1 MPSNNVEELNDKFG
15 ISGNLVF
22 ETDSDGLIYC
32 LINNENSIARIFLQG
47 SQITDF
53 IKMGTDPVLFLSEQ
67 SQFKKSKVIRG
78 GIPISWPWF
87 ADHPTERDFTAHGFA
102 RTSEWNIIK
111 TSQIDPDTTRIIT
124 ELKNTED
131 NWKFFP
137 FKFTLN
143 AIFNVGE
150 KLELELITKN
160 EDTKEFTFTSAL
172 HSYYDVGNIADVN
185 IAGLENKEYIDKVD
199 NYSIK
204 HQEGEVII
212 NSETDRIYLDTNGEC
227 IIRDSGYKR
236 DIRII
241 KEGSA
246 TTVIWNPWAD
256 KAKAMIDLGDQDH
269 NRFVCVETANAGDE
283 SITLSPGSTHSLK
296 TTISVDSL

>member
-15 ISGNLVF
+15 IPDNLVF

-32 LINNENSIARIFLQG
+32 LINNESSIARIFQHG

-53 IKMGTDPVLFLSEQ
+53 IKMGTDPALFLSEQ
-67 SQFKKSKVIRG
+67 SQFKKGKAIRG

-87 ADHPTERDFTAHGFA
+87 ADHPIERDFPAHGFA

-124 ELKNTED
+124 ELKDTED

-137 FKFTLN
+137 YKFILN
-143 AIFNVGE
+143 AIFTVGE
-150 KLELELITKN
+150 KLELELITRNK
-160 EDTKEFTFTSAL
+160 DTKEFTFTSAL
-172 HSYYDVGNIADVN
+172 HSYYNVGNIADVN

-204 HQEGEVII
+204 HQEGEVIT
-212 NSETDRIYLDTNGEC
+212 NSETDRIYLNTSGEC
-227 IIRDSGYKR
+227 IIRDCGFKR
-236 DIRII
+236 KIRIK

-256 KAKAMIDLGDQDH
+256 KAKATNDLGDQDY
-269 NRFVCVETANAGDE
+269 NRFICVETANVGDD
-283 SITLSPGSTHSLK
+283 SITLLPGLTHSLK
-296 TTISVDSL
+296 AIISVENL